1 MLELYQDTEDLGL
14 GPDSRFNFDCLPGLA
29 CFNEC
34 CRRTMVLLSP
44 YDAWRLKGAMGISSG
59 EFLRRHTIRMPEERS
74 RLPLIFLKPPRG
86 QEQGCPLVNEE
97 GCTVYEHRPA
107 VCRLF
112 PITQGSSLTE
122 EGMAD
127 YYYCRRLD
135 YCQGFDQAR
144 EWTVAA
150 WKAAQGFDQYDAWR
164 GDWLEMLL
172 RQGERGPGAV
182 QLQDLFYLSLY
193 DQDNFRQFV
202 FDSAFLR
209 VHDL

>member
-1 MLELYQDTEDLGL
+1 
-14 GPDSRFNFDCLPGLA
+14 
-29 CFNEC
+29 
-34 CRRTMVLLSP
+34 
-44 YDAWRLKGAMGISSG
+44 
-59 EFLRRHTIRMPEERS
+59 
-74 RLPLIFLKPPRG
+74 
-86 QEQGCPLVNEE
+86 
-97 GCTVYEHRPA
+97 
-107 VCRLF
+107 
-112 PITQGSSLTE
+112 
-122 EGMAD
+122 MAD

-209 VHDL
+209 VHDLEPEDAAHLQADELQFLNFSQRYVKLNLFIADPHRLADAVRAAAREGGHG